1 MIEREII
8 QALQTATINA
18 VNASIMPFIPV
29 AYLGRTFEPPNDDR
43 WLEIVHI
50 PNNVIGQFWA
60 DGKTYRGLYR
70 LVLHWGMDDAGVYE
84 PLNVLASI
92 MMGFPKGSIF
102 QNGSVSVKIYD
113 EPDLT
118 GLIEASPATLYPVTI
133 RYMTQ

>member
-1 MIEREII
+1 MIEREIL

-18 VNASIMPFIPV
+18 VSASTMPLLPIK
-29 AYLGRTFEPPNDDR
+29 ALGRTFDPPGDGR

-70 LVLHWGMDDAGVYE
+70 LILHWGLDDAGVYQ
-84 PLNVLASI
+84 PMDVIASI
-92 MMGFPKGSIF
+92 AAGFPKGSIF

-113 EPDLT
+113 EPDLV
-118 GLIEASPATLYPVTI
+118 GVIEASPETLYPVTI
-133 RYMTQ
+133 RYMSS